1 MSPHRDIRSRLLS
14 LPFIQ
19 LCIPMVNP
27 WHDVEVGGDA
37 PDVFNAIIEIPQGGK
52 VKYEMD
58 KETGLLRV
66 DRMLYSS
73 VVYPANYGFIPRTY
87 ADDNDPLDVLVLA
100 QESVDPLSILR
111 ARPIGMMSMIDDE
124 EEDAKIICIHMDDPA
139 FNDYWH
145 IKELP
150 DHRLRELRRFF
161 QDYKALEDKT
171 VRVQDFFG
179 PDRAKDVM
187 MGALENYRE
196 IVAEEAVVDTEVSSS
211 A

>member
-1 MSPHRDIRSRLLS
+1 MAHA
-14 LPFIQ
+14 
-19 LCIPMVNP
+19 
-27 WHDVEVGGDA
+27 WHDVSVGADS
-37 PDVFNAIIEIPQGGK
+37 PDVFNAIIEIPQGSK
-52 VKYEMD
+52 VKYELD
-58 KETGLLRV
+58 KETGMLRV

-73 VVYPANYGFIPRTY
+73 VVYPANYGFIPQTY
-87 ADDNDPLDVLVLA
+87 ADDGDPLDVLVLA
-100 QESVDPLSILR
+100 QEAVDPLSILR
-111 ARPIGMMSMIDDE
+111 ARPIGMMSMLDDQ

-179 PDRAKDVM
+179 PDRAKSVVERSI
-187 MGALENYRE
+187 GNYQDR
-196 IVAEEAVVDTEVSSS
+196 IAPEEGEKGNVQ
-211 A
+211 

>member
-1 MSPHRDIRSRLLS
+1 MSH
-14 LPFIQ
+14 
-19 LCIPMVNP
+19 P
-27 WHDVEVGGDA
+27 WHDIEVGPDA
-37 PDVFNAIIEIPQGGK
+37 PDVFNSIIEIPQGCK
-52 VKYEMD
+52 VKYELD
-58 KETGLLRV
+58 KKSGMLRV

-87 ADDNDPLDVLVLA
+87 ADDGDPLDVLVLA

-111 ARPIGMMSMIDDE
+111 ARPIGMMSMVDDD

-179 PDRAKDVM
+179 PDRAKDV
-187 MGALENYRE
+187 
-196 IVAEEAVVDTEVSSS
+196 VEEAVVNYQEVVAPAEADTATAAPS

>member
-1 MSPHRDIRSRLLS
+1 MAQ
-14 LPFIQ
+14 F
-19 LCIPMVNP
+19 PMAHP
-27 WHDVEVGGDA
+27 WHDVRVGTDA
-37 PDVFNAIIEIPQGGK
+37 PDVFQAIIEIPQGSK
-52 VKYEMD
+52 VKYELD
-58 KETGLLRV
+58 KETGMLRV

-87 ADDNDPLDVLVLA
+87 AADGDPLDVLVLV
-100 QESVDPLSILR
+100 QEQVDPLSIVR
-111 ARPIGMMSMIDDE
+111 ARPIGLMSMLDDN

-179 PDRAKDVM
+179 PDRAKNVVES
-187 MGALENYRE
+187 AIENYKSQILPE
-196 IVAEEAVVDTEVSSS
+196 LDDNSHPDD
-211 A
+211 

>member
-1 MSPHRDIRSRLLS
+1 MAH
-14 LPFIQ
+14 
-19 LCIPMVNP
+19 P
-27 WHDVEVGGDA
+27 WHDVDVGNDA
-37 PDVFNAIIEIPQGGK
+37 PDVFNAVIEIPQGGK
-52 VKYEMD
+52 VKYELD

-87 ADDNDPLDVLVLA
+87 ADDGDPLDVLVLA

-111 ARPIGMMSMIDDE
+111 ARPIGMMSMIDDD

-161 QDYKALEDKT
+161 QDYKALEDKS

-179 PDRAKDVM
+179 PDRAKNVVI
-187 MGALENYRE
+187 GAVENYQD
-196 IVAEEAVVDTEVSSS
+196 IVQSKAVADTDASSS
-211 A
+211 V

>member
-1 MSPHRDIRSRLLS
+1 MAHA
-14 LPFIQ
+14 
-19 LCIPMVNP
+19 
-27 WHDVEVGGDA
+27 WHDVQVGPDA
-37 PDVFNAIIEIPQGGK
+37 PDVFNAIIEIPQGSK
-52 VKYEMD
+52 VKYELD
-58 KETGLLRV
+58 KDTGMLRV

-73 VVYPANYGFIPRTY
+73 VVYPANYGFIPRSY
-87 ADDNDPLDVLVLA
+87 ADDGDPLDVLVLA
-100 QESVDPLSILR
+100 QEAVDPLSILR
-111 ARPIGMMSMIDDE
+111 ARPIGMMSMLDDE

-179 PDRAKDVM
+179 PERAKDIVE
-187 MGALENYRE
+187 GALALYEKE
-196 IVAEEAVVDTEVSSS
+196 IAPQQESERP
-211 A
+211 